1 MVIRGVEAAG
11 RALAAALAA
20 ALAVTVLPGAAR
32 AQAPVEQAPFITT
45 PPEVVERMLGLAGT
59 GPADFV
65 VDLGSGDGR
74 IVIAAARRFGARG
87 LGVDLDAR
95 LVALSRDNA
104 RAAGVSDRVAFE
116 QRDVLLT
123 DLRNATVVTLY
134 LLPSII
140 DRLQPKLLDELRPGS
155 RIVSHAFAMV
165 GWKPDRM
172 ETLRLTKRHD
182 GQGDESRVLLWVVPA
197 AVRGTWH
204 GRDWRLRISQNY
216 QEIEIE
222 GEAYG
227 RPLAVRQAKLDGAAI
242 RFSAPGLEFSGRVEG
257 GRIAGELRRGG
268 QAAPLVFVRD

>member
-1 MVIRGVEAAG
+1 MGIRGLEAAG

-20 ALAVTVLPGAAR
+20 LALCGAAR
-32 AQAPVEQAPFITT
+32 AQSATEQAPFVTT
-45 PPEVVERMLGLAGT
+45 PEEVVERMLALAGT
-59 GPADFV
+59 GAADFV

-104 RAAGVSDRVAFE
+104 RAAGVADRVAFE

-123 DLRNATVVTLY
+123 DLREATVVTLY

-165 GWKPDRM
+165 GWKPDRI
-172 ETLRLTKRHD
+172 ENLRLTRRHE
-182 GQGDESRVLLWVVPA
+182 GQGDESRVMLWVVPA
-197 AVRGTWH
+197 AARGAWRA
-204 GRDWRLRISQNY
+204 GDLRLRIAQNY

-222 GEAYG
+222 GEASG
-227 RPLAVRQAKLDGAAI
+227 RPLEVREASLRGRSI
-242 RFSAPGLEFSGRVEG
+242 RFAAPGLAFSGTVEG
-257 GRIAGELRRGG
+257 GRITGELRRGG
-268 QAAPLVFVRD
+268 GATQLTLVRE

>member
-1 MVIRGVEAAG
+1 MHSTLIRF
-11 RALAAALAA
+11 LIAALTAF
-20 ALAVTVLPGAAR
+20 ALSGAAR

-45 PPEVVERMLGLAGT
+45 PEQVLERMLALAGT

-65 VDLGSGDGR
+65 MDLGSGDGR
-74 IVIAAARRFGARG
+74 IVIAAARKFGASG

-123 DLRNATVVTLY
+123 DLRRATVVTLY

-172 ETLRLTKRHD
+172 ETLRLTTRHE
-182 GQGDESRVLLWVVPA
+182 GQGDESRVMLWVVPA
-197 AVRGTWH
+197 AARGTWR

-216 QEIEIE
+216 QEIEVE

-227 RPLAVRQAKLDGAAI
+227 RPLEVRQAKLDGAAI
-242 RFSAPGLEFSGRVEG
+242 RFSARGLEFSGRVEG

-268 QAAPLVFVRD
+268 EVEPLVLVRE

>member
-1 MVIRGVEAAG
+1 MIVFCG
-11 RALAAALAA
+11 AALA
-20 ALAVTVLPGAAR
+20 
-32 AQAPVEQAPFITT
+32 QSQSEQAPFITT
-45 PPEVVERMLGLAGT
+45 PEEVLERMLALAGT

-74 IVIAAARRFGARG
+74 IVIAAARKFGARG

-104 RAAGVSDRVAFE
+104 RAAGVADRVAFE

-123 DLRNATVVTLY
+123 DLSGATVVTLY

-172 ETLRLTKRHD
+172 ETLRLAKRHE

-197 AVRGTWH
+197 TVRGNWRA
-204 GRDWRLRISQNY
+204 RDWRLRISQNY

-227 RPLAVRQAKLDGAAI
+227 RPLEARPAKMDGSAI

-257 GRIAGELRRGG
+257 GRITGELRRGG
-268 QAAPLVFVRD
+268 RAEPLVLVRD

>member
-1 MVIRGVEAAG
+1 MHRNAFLVLR
-11 RALAAALAA
+11 LAAAMAA
-20 ALAVTVLPGAAR
+20 FALSGAAR

-45 PPEVVERMLGLAGT
+45 PEEVLERMLALAGT

-74 IVIAAARRFGARG
+74 IVIAAARGFGARG

-197 AVRGTWH
+197 AVRGTWR

-216 QEIEIE
+216 QEIEVE

-227 RPLAVRQAKLDGAAI
+227 RPLEVRQAKMDGAAI

-268 QAAPLVFVRD
+268 EVAPLVLVRD

>member
-1 MVIRGVEAAG
+1 MVSRGIEAAG

-20 ALAVTVLPGAAR
+20 ALAVTVLSGAAR

-45 PPEVVERMLGLAGT
+45 PEEVVERMLSLAGT
-59 GPADFV
+59 GAGDFV

-74 IVIAAARRFGARG
+74 IVIAAARKFGARG

-104 RAAGVSDRVAFE
+104 RAAGVSGRVAFE

-165 GWKPDRM
+165 GWKPDRI
-172 ETLRLTKRHD
+172 ENLRLARRHD
-182 GQGDESRVLLWVVPA
+182 GQGDESRVMLWVVPA
-197 AVRGTWH
+197 AARGSWRA
-204 GRDWRLRISQNY
+204 GDLRLRISQNY

-222 GEAYG
+222 GEAAG
-227 RPLAVRQAKLDGAAI
+227 RPLEVREASLRGRTI
-242 RFSAPGLEFSGRVEG
+242 RFAAPGLAFSGSVEG
-257 GRIAGELRRGG
+257 GRITGELRRGG
-268 QAAPLVFVRD
+268 GATRLTLVRE

>member
-1 MVIRGVEAAG
+1 MV

-20 ALAVTVLPGAAR
+20 LAVSGAAR
-32 AQAPVEQAPFITT
+32 AQAPIEQAPFITT
-45 PPEVVERMLGLAGT
+45 PPEVVERMLALAGA
-59 GPADFV
+59 GAQDLV

-74 IVIAAARRFGARG
+74 IVIAAARKFGARG
-87 LGVDLDAR
+87 LGLEIDAR

-104 RAAGVSDRVAFE
+104 RAAGVADRVAFE
-116 QRDVLLT
+116 HRDVLLA
-123 DLRNATVVTLY
+123 DLSGATVVTLY

-140 DRLQPKLLDELRPGS
+140 DRLQPKLLDELRPGA

-172 ETLRLTKRHD
+172 ETLRLARRHD

-197 AVRGTWH
+197 KVRGSWRA
-204 GRDWRLRISQNY
+204 RDWRLRISQNY

-222 GEAYG
+222 GEAWG
-227 RPLAVRQAKLDGAAI
+227 RPLEVRQAKLEGAAI

-257 GRIAGELRRGG
+257 ARIAGELRRGG
-268 QAAPLVFVRD
+268 QAAPLVLQRD